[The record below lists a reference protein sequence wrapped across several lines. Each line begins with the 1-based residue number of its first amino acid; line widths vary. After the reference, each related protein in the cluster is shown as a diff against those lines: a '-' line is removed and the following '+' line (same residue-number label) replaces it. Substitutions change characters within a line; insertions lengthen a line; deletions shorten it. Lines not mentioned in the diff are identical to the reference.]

1 LTIFARLGRCHGTA
15 SWQKAVAAL
24 ACSMQMAS
32 CALAPDV
39 QPATMPF
46 HVPPTR
52 AELDSMAAEI
62 AAEIGRN
69 PSFIEFRTR
78 HAGTPDTPIA
88 VLTLEVEDRS
98 HQRSADTARQAADA
112 VENALLDVGLA
123 FQAPLTE
130 GTTPDARGTA
140 AKALL
145 GIEVVY
151 TEQSDAAG
159 TERDLRV
166 KLVDGVTKLTLVSA
180 HSLVLVPAR
189 SVP

>member
-1 LTIFARLGRCHGTA
+1 
-15 SWQKAVAAL
+15 
-24 ACSMQMAS
+24 
-32 CALAPDV
+32 
-39 QPATMPF
+39 
-46 HVPPTR
+46 
-52 AELDSMAAEI
+52 MAAEI

-130 GTTPDARGTA
+130 GTTSDARGTA

-145 GIEVVY
+145 GI
-151 TEQSDAAG
+151 
-159 TERDLRV
+159 
-166 KLVDGVTKLTLVSA
+166 
-180 HSLVLVPAR
+180 
-189 SVP
+189 